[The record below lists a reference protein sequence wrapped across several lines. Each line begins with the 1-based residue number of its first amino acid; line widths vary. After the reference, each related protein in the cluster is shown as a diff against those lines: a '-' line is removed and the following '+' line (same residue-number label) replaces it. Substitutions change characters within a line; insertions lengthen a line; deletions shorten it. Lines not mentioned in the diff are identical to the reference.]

1 MSSNI
6 KPQPAINHEEV
17 VSKMSEMLKNSGWH
31 NVLKGFLV
39 SEDFRKIL
47 LTLAAAVGE
56 DKRFTPPLK
65 QVFRAFQECPYDKL
79 RVIMVG
85 QDPYPQLGVADGIA
99 FSCGNTGKP
108 EASLR
113 YMLHAVN
120 DTVYDGKQDVKLAD
134 ANLQRWANQGV
145 LMLNTAL
152 TTEVGKI
159 GKHFDIWQPFIAYL
173 IDMLSKN
180 DQPLIWVFMGK
191 QAQQLAELVDDHHQ
205 ILTCS
210 HPASAA
216 YQKAHRWDCND
227 VFNKVN
233 AALGKDPVVW

>member
-1 MSSNI
+1 MTAISQTPN
-6 KPQPAINHEEV
+6 INHDEV

-31 NVLKGFLV
+31 RVLKGFLV
-39 SEDFRKIL
+39 SEDFKNIL
-47 LTLAAAVGE
+47 VTLAKAVGE

-65 QVFRAFQECPYDKL
+65 QVFRAFQECPFDKL
-79 RVIMVG
+79 RVIIVG

-99 FSCGNTGKP
+99 FSCGNTFKQ

-113 YMLHAVN
+113 YILHAVN

-134 ANLQRWANQGV
+134 PSLVRWSNQGV

-173 IDMLSKN
+173 IDMLSKS
-180 DQPLIWVFMGK
+180 DRPLIWVFMGK
-191 QAQQLAELVDDHHQ
+191 QAQGLAEMVDDHHQ

-216 YQKAHRWDCND
+216 YQKQHKWECNN
-227 VFNKVN
+227 VFNEVN
-233 AALGKDPVVW
+233 NLLNDSPVVW

>member
-1 MSSNI
+1 MPN
-6 KPQPAINHEEV
+6 INHDEV
-17 VSKMSEMLKNSGWH
+17 VSKMSEMLKDSGWH
-31 NVLKGFLV
+31 SVLKGFLV
-39 SEDFRKIL
+39 SEDFKNIL
-47 LTLAAAVGE
+47 VTLARAVAE

-79 RVIMVG
+79 RVIMIG

-120 DTVYDGKQDVKLAD
+120 DTVYDGKHDVKLAD
-134 ANLQRWANQGV
+134 PSLARWSNQGV

-180 DQPLIWVFMGK
+180 DRALTWVFMGK
-191 QAQQLAELVDDHHQ
+191 QAQALSDMVDDHHH

-216 YQKAHRWDCND
+216 YQKQQKWDCNNIFND
-227 VFNKVN
+227 VNT
-233 AALGKDPVVW
+233 LLTDTPVVW